1 MATFNHINQFVE
13 DLAQQVHDFTPSTG
27 DQVRIALTAA
37 ANAPV
42 AANSVLADLT
52 EITYTNLATP
62 DRNVTINAL
71 SGQSTGNYVLIFD
84 DLVLTAVGG
93 AAQTFRFVA
102 HYNDTPVTPL
112 DPLINWYDH
121 GSDVTLAENET
132 FTIDYNPTLGFFSL
146 QGT

>member
-1 MATFNHINQFVE
+1 MAVFNKIQQFVE
-13 DLAQQVHDFTPSTG
+13 DMAQQVHDFTPSTG
-27 DQVRIALTAA
+27 DQVRIALTAS

-42 AANSVLADLT
+42 ATNSVLADLT
-52 EITYTNLATP
+52 EITYTNLAAG
-62 DRNVTINAL
+62 DRDVTINAA
-71 SGQSTGNYVLIFD
+71 SGQTAGNYVLIFD

-93 AAQTFRFVA
+93 SANTFRFVA
-102 HYNDTPVTPL
+102 HYNDTSVTPL

-146 QGT
+146 Q